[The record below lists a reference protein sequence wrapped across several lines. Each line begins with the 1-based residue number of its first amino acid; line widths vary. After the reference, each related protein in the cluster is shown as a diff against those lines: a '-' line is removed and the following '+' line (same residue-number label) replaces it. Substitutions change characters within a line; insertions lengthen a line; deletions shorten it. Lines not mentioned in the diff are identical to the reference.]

1 MKHILIY
8 SVLNKGVG
16 VVWLLGV
23 YSVPAEGSNAL
34 TVASTLSWR
43 IQKKRGQ
50 NPQQLL

>member
-1 MKHILIY
+1 MRHILIY
-8 SVLNKGVG
+8 NVLNKGVG
-16 VVWLLGV
+16 VWLLGV